1 MSTYILSPKNKGMS
15 NKEYIPLLSA
25 YLLPPKK
32 ALCRFHSGR
41 IRETS
46 LAIIRH
52 LSQTAH
58 SVICI
63 RRTAER
69 SGVSQP
75 HTPRGK
81 VTGGPRAV
89 QPEASYRTDLED
101 LSVRHR
107 GETAFRAKEILPL
120 AFLPRLQSAETLS
133 QPGSESGPFRASS
146 WPLRMGGLCKTSQ
159 DPKDNNPIQTDTG
172 QVV

>member
-1 MSTYILSPKNKGMS
+1 MRIKCQHTSYRLKIKACQTKNTFPC
-15 NKEYIPLLSA
+15 YLLI

-32 ALCRFHSGR
+32 AVCRSHSGR

-63 RRTAER
+63 GRTAER

-89 QPEASYRTDLED
+89 QPEASYRTNLED
-101 LSVRHR
+101 LSARHT
-107 GETAFRAKEILPL
+107 GETAFRAKEILQK
-120 AFLPRLQSAETLS
+120 ACFSAQAPICRDPAPTWVRVRTLS
-133 QPGSESGPFRASS
+133 GLLMAPQNGWSS
-146 WPLRMGGLCKTSQ
+146 
-159 DPKDNNPIQTDTG
+159 
-172 QVV
+172 